1 MRGLQTMECK
11 KSSLHQR
18 LDELVMRVRLQAGLD
33 TTFGGEV
40 TEDGFVIDCVAGERM
55 QSLVNLGI
63 QIGAG
68 LGGKS
73 LMLARPVSVADYH
86 HAHGI
91 THHYDQAVSAAGLR
105 SVFAI
110 PVMVSGAPRAIVYGA
125 LRSPVPI
132 SDMRLAI
139 VHRFVKQFE
148 FDLRVQDEVER
159 KLAELDAEASMA
171 RMREELRDIYAETLA
186 IAATTDDPLLKTR
199 IESLCERARTNAAI
213 EAPRLLV
220 PRSPLTKRELDVAV
234 QVSAG
239 CTNAEV
245 ADRLGLVSST
255 VKSYLKS
262 AMRKLGVRNRM
273 EFVSE
278 CRRIG
283 LIP

>member
-1 MRGLQTMECK
+1 MEAAK
-11 KSSLHQR
+11 PSVHQR
-18 LDELVMRVRLQAGLD
+18 LEDLVRRVRLQAGLD

-40 TEDGFVIDCVAGERM
+40 NGNGFVINCIAGDRL
-55 QSLVNLGI
+55 QSLMDLDIEV
-63 QIGAG
+63 GAG
-68 LGGKS
+68 LGGKA

-91 THHYDQAVSAAGLR
+91 THHYDHAVAAAGLR

-110 PVMVSGAPRAIVYGA
+110 PVIPSGAPRAILYGA

-132 SDMRLAI
+132 SDMRMSI
-139 VHRFVKQFE
+139 VHRAVRQFE
-148 FDLRVQDEVER
+148 FDLRVQEEVER
-159 KLAELDAEASMA
+159 SLAELDAEASMA
-171 RMREELRDIYAETLA
+171 RMREELRDIYAETRA
-186 IAATTDDPLLKTR
+186 IADKITDPLLKTR
-199 IESLCERARTNAAI
+199 IETLCERARTHAGSEHLAL
-213 EAPRLLV
+213 EPPRN
-220 PRSPLTKRELDVAV
+220 PLTKRELDVAV

-245 ADRLGLVSST
+245 AERLGLVPST

-273 EFVSE
+273 EFVTE
-278 CRRIG
+278 CRRTG